1 MTSLKLSIALAAMLA
16 LAAACDDDNDTTVTR
31 GVDSLGSDFVR
42 AFNAD
47 PNDEPVNAQDVD
59 LELTPRVEPFDI

>member
-1 MTSLKLSIALAAMLA
+1 MTSVKLSIALAAMLA
-16 LAAACDDDNDTTVTR
+16 LVAGCDDNDTNVTR

-42 AFNAD
+42 AFNAN